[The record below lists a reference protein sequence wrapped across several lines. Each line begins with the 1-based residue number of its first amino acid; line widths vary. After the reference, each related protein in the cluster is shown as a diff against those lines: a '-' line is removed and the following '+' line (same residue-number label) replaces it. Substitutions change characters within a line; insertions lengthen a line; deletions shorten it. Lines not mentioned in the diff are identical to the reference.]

1 MVKSLRLNRSGEKTN
16 NMKKIIALFGIAAM
30 ITATSCK
37 KNKDAHV
44 PPELTFKTGGS
55 YTSADRTITHGDSIL
70 VGVTITKKE
79 DDLRTLNISYAY
91 DGATSTTTL
100 STYNMTASEYTRYSH
115 DYWLHTRAIAGIEKW
130 VFTVTDRDGNL
141 AQKSITLTVQ

>member
-1 MVKSLRLNRSGEKTN
+1 
-16 NMKKIIALFGIAAM
+16 MKKIIFIFS
-30 ITATSCK
+30 ITVTLVASSCK

-44 PPELTFKTGGS
+44 PPDLAFQTGGN

-70 VGVTITKKE
+70 VGVRITKKE

-91 DGATSTTTL
+91 DGGSSITWSPGSHTMTT
-100 STYNMTASEYTRYSH
+100 AEYTGYNN
-115 DYWLHTRAIAGIEKW
+115 DYWIVTRNQAGTEKW
-130 VFTVTDRDGNL
+130 IFTVTDRDGNL